1 MDAITPTL
9 SELRGGTS
17 EPSTMQGT
25 PSRLDRDQDQSSSIF
40 AGLAGLLAI
49 LLVIAVL
56 CVLWNWTTRK
66 KRRVPYLRVTTA
78 PLLTLPMSRQ
88 RAKNIY
94 DLVPRRQG
102 VLGRHQLRSFR
113 VFSIESLLSRNSDSP
128 PSAHVTS
135 QASHALQVH
144 RAQAHS
150 VGIYDNATGPW
161 MYENLTPWA
170 DSVHVRAAGDDLS
183 ISSEDSRDY
192 VNVSTA
198 AEIAELL
205 ASPNHPPGNLFAH
218 PRAQEL
224 ESTEERDKGWDH
236 ASDYARFL
244 PPGTE
249 GNDPLSDEEGSS
261 QTSNDYVNTAEWDLG
276 ATQGRQPWMSFQCC
290 PDYENVPPA
299 GPNGSQQLAE
309 GVTSS
314 HTSHV
319 EGRTEGTET
328 HGPLVVPS
336 GRFLVSGDYG
346 AYQPSAQ
353 SESRQMKRGGEVSN
367 QGSGDDDTVLAATVG
382 GGDAEHEEDA
392 WLFLQN

>member
-1 MDAITPTL
+1 MDAITRTR
-9 SELRGGTS
+9 SELREGTL
-17 EPSTMQGT
+17 EPSTLQGT
-25 PSRLDRDQDQSSSIF
+25 PSRLDRDQDWSSSVF

-66 KRRVPYLRVTTA
+66 KRRVPYLRVTMA
-78 PLLTLPMSRQ
+78 PLLTLPPSRQ

-102 VLGRHQLRSFR
+102 VLGRHQSRSFR

-128 PSAHVTS
+128 PSAHVAS

-150 VGIYDNATGPW
+150 MGIYDNVEPW
-161 MYENLTPWA
+161 AYENLTPSA
-170 DSVHVRAAGDDLS
+170 HSVHVRAAGDDLS

-192 VNVSTA
+192 VNVPTA

-205 ASPNHPPGNLFAH
+205 AALSHPPGNLFAH
-218 PRAQEL
+218 PSAREL
-224 ESTEERDKGWDH
+224 EPTEETDKGWDH

-261 QTSNDYVNTAEWDLG
+261 QTSSDYVNTAELDLG
-276 ATQGRQPWMSFQCC
+276 ATQGKQPWMSFQCC

-309 GVTSS
+309 GMTSS

-328 HGPLVVPS
+328 HGPLVMPA
-336 GRFLVSGDYG
+336 GRFLVSGDCGTYP
-346 AYQPSAQ
+346 PSAQ

-367 QGSGDDDTVLAATVG
+367 QGSGGDDTVLAAALG
-382 GGDAEHEEDA
+382 DCDAEQEEDT
-392 WLFLQN
+392 WPFLWN

>member
-1 MDAITPTL
+1 MDAITPTR
-9 SELRGGTS
+9 SELGGGTS
-17 EPSTMQGT
+17 EPSTLQGT
-25 PSRLDRDQDQSSSIF
+25 PSRLGRDQDWSSSIF

-78 PLLTLPMSRQ
+78 PLRTLPPSRQ

-94 DLVPRRQG
+94 DFVPRRQG
-102 VLGRHQLRSFR
+102 VLGRHQSRSFR

-128 PSAHVTS
+128 PSAHV
-135 QASHALQVH
+135 VH

-161 MYENLTPWA
+161 VYENLTPSA
-170 DSVHVRAAGDDLS
+170 HSVHVRAAGGDLS
-183 ISSEDSRDY
+183 VSSEDSRDY
-192 VNVSTA
+192 VNVPTA

-205 ASPNHPPGNLFAH
+205 AAPSHPPGNLFAR
-218 PRAQEL
+218 PSAREL

-249 GNDPLSDEEGSS
+249 GNDPLSDEESSS
-261 QTSNDYVNTAEWDLG
+261 QTSNDYVNTAELDLG
-276 ATQGRQPWMSFQCC
+276 AAQGKQPWMSFQCC

-314 HTSHV
+314 HTNPV

-328 HGPLVVPS
+328 HGPLVMPS
-336 GRFLVSGDYG
+336 GRFLVSGDFG

-353 SESRQMKRGGEVSN
+353 SESRQMKRGGEGSN
-367 QGSGDDDTVLAATVG
+367 QGSGEDDIVLAAAL
-382 GGDAEHEEDA
+382 GGDAEQEEDTRP
-392 WLFLQN
+392 FLWN